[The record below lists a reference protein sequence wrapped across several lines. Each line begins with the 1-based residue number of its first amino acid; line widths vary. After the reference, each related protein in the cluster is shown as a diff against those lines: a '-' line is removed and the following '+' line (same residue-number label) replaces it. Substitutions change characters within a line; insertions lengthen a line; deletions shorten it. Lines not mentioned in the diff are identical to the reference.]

1 VKRQTTETTIP
12 AKDDHLLTYEDL
24 SERWQLKPAVAKRR
38 VLLGK
43 IPVVRMTKRIVRV
56 RLSDVVAYERQ
67 ATAQLPEH
75 YSDASA
81 MRARKTMLAAA
92 GEEEEK

>member
-1 VKRQTTETTIP
+1 VKRQTTEPTIP
-12 AKDDHLLTYEDL
+12 ANEDRLLTYKDL
-24 SERWQLKPAVAKRR
+24 SARWQLTPVIAKRR

-56 RLSDVVAYERQ
+56 RLSDVIAYERQ
-67 ATAQLPEH
+67 AISQLPEH

-81 MRARKTMLAAA
+81 MRAKRAIKRQAEAQQ
-92 GEEEEK
+92 